1 MRVQVE
7 GEGEAHVDSRRI
19 RDPFS
24 SQTIPWNMYEVVD
37 LPMCCGARH
46 LPSSR
51 LNLNTNHTVDPSKG
65 SGTLVPSAAPQ
76 GWPAWDN
83 CTLGLPE
90 HSASSCAGIVERTCQ
105 NKNRSNDLTVY
116 SN

>member
-1 MRVQVE
+1 VRVQVE

-65 SGTLVPSAAPQ
+65 SRNACIICSTTGLASLGQFVP
-76 GWPAWDN
+76 WDFQN
-83 CTLGLPE
+83 TPRALAL
-90 HSASSCAGIVERTCQ
+90 AS
-105 NKNRSNDLTVY
+105 
-116 SN
+116 